1 MKSDFKALLG
11 NSLIVQWLGLS
22 AFAART
28 GFNPWWG
35 NKTLKSF
42 MAEPKKKKT
51 KAFLK
56 KDRDW
61 GWVNARTFFS
71 QGEKQM

>member
-11 NSLIVQWLGLS
+11 NSLVVQWLGLG
-22 AFAART
+22 AFTART

-35 NKTLKSF
+35 NKTLTSF
-42 MAEPKKKKT
+42 MAEPKKK
-51 KAFLK
+51 LK
-56 KDRDW
+56 HPSIKIGTGGGECQD
-61 GWVNARTFFS
+61 FFS